1 MGTFDVWGR
10 LSKRMRRAMDMAGLR
25 AGYCKAVAEDGGTR
39 CVATTV
45 DGDLDRRCWSGIL
58 VDG

>member
-1 MGTFDVWGR
+1 
-10 LSKRMRRAMDMAGLR
+10 MDMAGLR